1 MSQIREITE
10 DDPKG
15 ILRKGWSSAT
25 EDYAIVGGWARKGKV
40 LMVGDTVG
48 GLYAFEGTSGRL
60 LWEKHRL
67 HNRSLLSMAIHPAG
81 DLLVTGGQDGH
92 ILVWNVQEGQV
103 TKTIELGRGWVE
115 HMSWSPDGQKLIV
128 SMSKTVV
135 VYNQDFKEI
144 WKFEHHRSTVSAV
157 AWSGNQEVATACY
170 GQVTFLDAVAG
181 TINQRLEWQGS
192 MVSMVLSPDGD
203 VVACGS
209 QDNSVHFW
217 RRSTGQDSMMQGY
230 PTKPTNLAF
239 DHTGTLLATGGSDTV
254 LVWSFAGDG
263 PEGTTPGEL
272 TFHIKPITALTFA
285 TGRRRLASG
294 ARDGAVLVWSLQS
307 DGDGGVSGAALVK
320 EPVSELLWRP
330 DGRALAALDA
340 GGGVTVWRVRD

>member
-1 MSQIREITE
+1 MSQISGTNEE
-10 DDPKG
+10 ESKG
-15 ILRKGWSSAT
+15 VLRTGWSSVI
-25 EDYAIVGGWARKGKV
+25 EDYAITGGWTSKGKV
-40 LMVGDTVG
+40 LLVGDATG

-67 HNRSLLSMAIHPAG
+67 HKKGLLSMAIHPHENV
-81 DLLVTGGQDGH
+81 LVTGGQDGQ
-92 ILVWNVQEGQV
+92 ILVWNVEEGQI

-115 HMSWSPDGQKLIV
+115 HMCWSSDGQTLIV
-128 SMSKTVV
+128 SISRTVIA
-135 VYNQDFKEI
+135 YNTDFEEA
-144 WKFEHHRSTVSAV
+144 WRFEDHSSTVSALDW
-157 AWSGNQEVATACY
+157 ASNQEVATACY
-170 GQVTFLDAVAG
+170 GQVTFLDATSG

-192 MVSMVLSPDGD
+192 LVSMVLSPDGD

-209 QDNSVHFW
+209 QDNTVHFW

-239 DHTGTLLATGGSDTV
+239 DHSGTLLATGGSDTV
-254 LVWSFAGDG
+254 LVWSFADGG

-285 TGRRRLASG
+285 KQRRRLASG
-294 ARDGAVLVWSLQS
+294 GRDGAVVIWSLQS
-307 DGDGGVSGAALVK
+307 DGDGGVSGGALVK